1 MNSVIL
7 MGRLVRDPELRQTPG
22 GVMTSSFTLA
32 VDRGYTSQNGERQ
45 ADFINCVSWRQTAEF
60 ICNYFKKGQ
69 MMAVEGS
76 LQVRSWTDNSGG
88 KRYATEVVVSR
99 AHFCGSKESNSVQRE
114 ESTPPADEPI
124 GVLGLSEDDLPF

>member
-1 MNSVIL
+1 MNTVIL

-45 ADFINCVSWRQTAEF
+45 ADFINCVAWRQTAEF
-60 ICNYFKKGQ
+60 IFHYFKKGQ
-69 MMAVEGS
+69 MIAVEGS
-76 LQVRSWTDNSGG
+76 IQTRSWKDNDGNN
-88 KRYATEVVVSR
+88 RYATEVVVSR

-114 ESTPPADEPI
+114 ESAPPAEPMGI
-124 GVLGLSEDDLPF
+124 MGMSEDDLPF